1 MVTLNPYLNFAD
13 ATAREAME
21 FYASVLGGELNVMTF
36 GDMGT
41 EGPMATQV
49 MHGQLETPS
58 GLTLMGADAPPEMVQ
73 VTFGDN
79 VSVSLS
85 GGQRG
90 RRVLAAGSPRLS
102 EGGHVRQPLEAAP
115 WGDEF
120 GMFVDRS
127 GSTGSSTSPAPR
139 PDACPTSLPGG
150 PTPRPRPRASTRAP
164 SAPTGF
170 GSGPTTRSPASR
182 SCCSSCRRSSSS
194 RSPGSST

>member
-13 ATAREAME
+13 ARAREAME
-21 FYASVLGGELNVMTF
+21 FYASVLGGDLDVMTF

-79 VSVSLS
+79 VSVSIS
-85 GGQRG
+85 GSNEEAEQLRG
-90 RRVLAAGSPRLS
+90 WFSALS
-102 EGGHVRQPLEAAP
+102 EGGEVRQPLEAAP

-120 GMFVDRS
+120 GMFVDRFGIS
-127 GSTGSSTSPAPR
+127 WLFNIAGA
-139 PDACPTSLPGG
+139 
-150 PTPRPRPRASTRAP
+150 AS
-164 SAPTGF
+164 
-170 GSGPTTRSPASR
+170 
-182 SCCSSCRRSSSS
+182 
-194 RSPGSST
+194 

>member
-13 ATAREAME
+13 ARAREAME
-21 FYASVLGGELNVMTF
+21 FYASVLGGDLDVMTF

-79 VSVSLS
+79 VSVSIS
-85 GGQRG
+85 GSNEEAEQLRG
-90 RRVLAAGSPRLS
+90 WFSALS
-102 EGGHVRQPLEAAP
+102 EGGEVRQPLEAAP

-120 GMFVDRS
+120 GMFVDRFGIS
-127 GSTGSSTSPAPR
+127 WMFNIAGA
-139 PDACPTSLPGG
+139 
-150 PTPRPRPRASTRAP
+150 AS
-164 SAPTGF
+164 
-170 GSGPTTRSPASR
+170 
-182 SCCSSCRRSSSS
+182 
-194 RSPGSST
+194 